1 MTLWWYLQQIHYGQ
15 GSSTSSDRSAANGS
29 LQRNGEPERMAIL
42 SGAKRTSRE
51 TEDNKVKEKEKMRL
65 IEALSCYINT
75 NMGHNR
81 DTICGR
87 TDQPHHTI
95 LITQPITSSQLITFV
110 TNII

>member
-1 MTLWWYLQQIHYGQ
+1 
-15 GSSTSSDRSAANGS
+15 
-29 LQRNGEPERMAIL
+29 MAIL

-81 DTICGR
+81 DTTCGR
-87 TDQPHHTI
+87 TDQPHNTI